1 MLAANTGLGR
11 AEFTGGS
18 APADGGIMLA
28 VWSGGAIETL
38 PDAAAGIG
46 CDLRSA
52 WAVVEG
58 KFTGRIV
65 DAPAFVS
72 ADFNTRFAAGIPGG
86 TPLVLVCG
94 PGGPAPQTP
103 PAQTPP
109 AQTPPAPDS
118 EPKLAWNPPPSYP
131 VGFLDYSVTDYVVRE
146 RLIFGTTVE
155 VAIHESVAAA
165 TSIDG
170 EATHT
175 PASFAELVFEAFE
188 AHVRLFGTFPYDRY
202 RMVVR
207 GPGDDP
213 LGYFIT
219 SEWGV
224 DLPMENHRIGG
235 PVIAGPPH
243 AYTRDFSRD
252 WVVHEMFHAWNGS
265 LIQAQPLGGAL
276 VYQAESWFTEG
287 ATVYY
292 TARTFNDAFFREELN
307 EAAAEYR
314 GASAA
319 DRALSFDEIASRTP
333 APPGPGM
340 PPGYND
346 YVALLYQKG
355 ALVAYLLDDAL
366 RDQGSSLDELMRAMF
381 EEFGGT
387 GDRYTNADVRR
398 LAVSL
403 GGSSLGA
410 FFDAYV
416 DGGAALPLPSSF
428 TYFN

>member
-1 MLAANTGLGR
+1 MVALLAVAVFAASTGSAR

-28 VWSGGAIETL
+28 VWNGGTIDTL

-52 WAVVEG
+52 WAVVAG
-58 KFTGRIV
+58 RFTGSIV
-65 DAPAFVS
+65 GAPAFVS

-86 TPLVLVCG
+86 TPLVLVCS
-94 PGGPAPQTP
+94 PGGPDPQ
-103 PAQTPP
+103 A
-109 AQTPPAPDS
+109 PPAPDAG
-118 EPKLAWNPPPSYP
+118 PKLPWNPPPSYP
-131 VGFLDYSVTDYVVRE
+131 GGFLDYSTTDYVVRE
-146 RLIFGTTVE
+146 RVIFGTTVE

-175 PASFAELVFEAFE
+175 PATFAELVFDAFE
-188 AHVRLFGTFPYDRY
+188 AHLRVFGTFPYDRY

-224 DLPMENHRIGG
+224 DLPMEDHRIGG
-235 PVIAGPPH
+235 SAIAGPPH
-243 AYTRDFSRD
+243 AYTRDFARD

-265 LIQAQPLGGAL
+265 LIQAQPIGGDL

-292 TARTFNDAFFREELN
+292 AARTFNDAFFREELAD
-307 EAAAEYR
+307 AAAEYR

-333 APPGPGM
+333 APPAPGM

-346 YVALLYQKG
+346 YVGLLYQKG

-366 RDQGSSLDELMRAMF
+366 RDQRSSLDELMRAMF

-387 GDRYTNADVRR
+387 GERYTNADVRR

-403 GGSSLGA
+403 GGPSLSA